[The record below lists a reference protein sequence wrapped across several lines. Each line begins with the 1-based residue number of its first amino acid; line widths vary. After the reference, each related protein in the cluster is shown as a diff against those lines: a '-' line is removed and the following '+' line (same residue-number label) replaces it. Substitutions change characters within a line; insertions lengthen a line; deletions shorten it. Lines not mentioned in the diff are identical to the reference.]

1 MASHTHVQAMVQHT
15 LTEAYKR
22 DLLGQIQGRI
32 EAARAERQ
40 SYLEEGRRMRQ
51 AQAQEKAVL
60 EHIKAAKL
68 AELAAEGVPGKYVG
82 ELARMRITGAK

>member
-1 MASHTHVQAMVQHT
+1 
-15 LTEAYKR
+15 
-22 DLLGQIQGRI
+22 
-32 EAARAERQ
+32 
-40 SYLEEGRRMRQ
+40 MRQ

-60 EHIKAAKL
+60 ERIKAAKL